1 MTTGNSRNKAPTVAD
16 VARAAQVSKAQ
27 AARALGGYG
36 SVSDEVLTRV
46 MAAAEKLAYRPNELA
61 RSMNTGK
68 SNTLGVIVG
77 DIENPHFGLA
87 LRGIAD
93 VARQAGFHLLL
104 SNSDE
109 TLAVEQDA
117 VRVMLDKQVDGII
130 IAPSSSIAGDN
141 QHLTQILADG
151 RALKLFDRSVPD
163 LEVEAIVIDFTASAT
178 QATQALLAAGH
189 RRIAYLTSMTFSKP
203 FTQADE
209 LGLTPVAQR
218 VAGMEQAFAGQQL
231 EFIPELIRDAASSES
246 AIAEIVEQLFAAAE
260 PPSAMIASDSVI
272 AMSLL
277 RELGHRGLRV
287 PQDVSFVMFDNFPWT
302 EIVTP
307 PLSVIAQ
314 PVYEMGRE
322 AARRIICDLRGEA
335 AGPMPTFAAEFLC
348 RGSIAAIADTE
359 MPVPLSRPSPANGGR
374 G

>member
-1 MTTGNSRNKAPTVAD
+1 MTTGNLRSKAPTVAD
-16 VARAAQVSKAQ
+16 VAREARVSKAQ

-36 SVSDEVLTRV
+36 SVSEEVLTRV
-46 MAAAEKLAYRPNELA
+46 MTAAEKLAYRPNELA

-87 LRGIAD
+87 LRGISD

-109 TLAVEQDA
+109 TLGVEQDA
-117 VRVMLDKQVDGII
+117 VRVMLDKQVDGVI
-130 IAPSSSIAGDN
+130 IAPCSSISGDN
-141 QHLTQILADG
+141 KHLAQIIADG

-163 LEVEAIVIDFTASAT
+163 LDVEAIVIDFTASAK
-178 QATQALLAAGH
+178 QATQALLSAGH

-203 FTQADE
+203 FTSSNE

-218 VAGMEQAFAGQQL
+218 VAGMEQAFHDSKVP
-231 EFIPELIRDAASSES
+231 FIPALIRGSASSEES
-246 AIAEIVEQLFAAAE
+246 ISEIVDQLFTQSQLNDYQLNNFQ
-260 PPSAMIASDSVI
+260 PPSAIIASDSVI

-277 RELGHRGLRV
+277 RELGSRGLRV

-302 EIVTP
+302 EIVAP
-307 PLSVIAQ
+307 PLSVISQ

-322 AARRIICDLRGEA
+322 AARRIICELRGEA
-335 AGPMPTFAAEFLC
+335 AGPMPTFTAEFIA
-348 RGSIAAIADTE
+348 RKSIGQ
-359 MPVPLSRPSPANGGR
+359 V
-374 G
+374 

>member
-1 MTTGNSRNKAPTVAD
+1 MTTGNLRSKAPTVAD
-16 VARAAQVSKAQ
+16 VAREAQVSKAQ

-36 SVSDEVLTRV
+36 SVSEEVLTRV

-87 LRGIAD
+87 LRGISD

-117 VRVMLDKQVDGII
+117 VRVMLDKQVDGVI
-130 IAPSSSIAGDN
+130 IAPCSSLPNDN
-141 QHLTQILADG
+141 QHLAQIVADG
-151 RALKLFDRSVPD
+151 RVLKLFDRSVPD
-163 LEVEAIVIDFTASAT
+163 LDVEAIVIDFTASAK
-178 QATQALLAAGH
+178 QATLALLAAGH

-203 FTQADE
+203 FACYDE

-218 VAGMEQAFAGQQL
+218 VAGMELAFAEQAL
-231 EFIPELIRDAASSES
+231 AFIPELIRGSASSER
-246 AIAEIVEQLFAAAE
+246 AIAGIIEQLFNE
-260 PPSAMIASDSVI
+260 TVPPSAIIASDSVI

-307 PLSVIAQ
+307 PLSVIDQ

-322 AARRIICDLRGEA
+322 AARRMICELRGEEP
-335 AGPMPTFAAEFLC
+335 GPMPAFAAEFIA
-348 RGSIAAIADTE
+348 RMSI
-359 MPVPLSRPSPANGGR
+359 GR
-374 G
+374 V